1 MTGLE
6 AELSALGELKTDE
19 AMSRH
24 CSFRAG
30 GPAKYM
36 LTVPDTESLKK
47 ALALMEEHAVPWF
60 LLGRGSNLL
69 VSDSGFDGVVLR
81 LGESFSHIGI
91 EGDTLTA
98 GGAALLSK
106 AASEAAE
113 AGLSGLEFA
122 SGIPGSIGGAAVMN
136 AGAYGG
142 EIRDVLESAT
152 ILFPGEGIKELSL
165 PEMHFSYR
173 HSIFKEKTG
182 ILLQARFCLQFD
194 TKEAIIDRMNTLQQ
208 KRREKQPLELPSAGS
223 TFKRPEGAF
232 AGKLITDA
240 GCKGMREGGA
250 VVSEKHAGFI
260 VNDGGATASDIY
272 RLTQRVQ
279 DAVFADSGIRL
290 EREII
295 LLGEFGNNA

>member
-1 MTGLE
+1 
-6 AELSALGELKTDE
+6 
-19 AMSRH
+19 
-24 CSFRAG
+24 
-30 GPAKYM
+30 M
-36 LTVPDTESLKK
+36 LTVPDTESLEK
-47 ALALMEEHAVPWF
+47 ALDRITENGLSWF

-81 LGESFSHIGI
+81 LGEGFSHIAI
-91 EGDTLTA
+91 EDSSLTA
-98 GGAALLSK
+98 GGAVLLSK

-122 SGIPGSIGGAAVMN
+122 SGIPGSIGGAVVMN

-142 EIRDVLESAT
+142 EIRDVFQSAT
-152 ILFPGEGIKELSL
+152 ILFPGKGIRELGAE
-165 PEMHFSYR
+165 EMHFSYR
-173 HSIFKEKTG
+173 HSIFKEETG
-182 ILLQARFCLQFD
+182 ILLQARFGLQFD
-194 TKEAIIDRMNTLQQ
+194 EKKDIIERMKTLQQ

-260 VNDGGATASDIY
+260 VNDRSATASDIY

-279 DAVFADSGIRL
+279 DTVFADSGIRL

>member
-1 MTGLE
+1 MAGFE
-6 AELSALGELKTDE
+6 AELSALGELKRGET
-19 AMSRH
+19 MSSH

-47 ALALMEEHAVPWF
+47 ALALMEENAVPWF

-113 AGLSGLEFA
+113 AGLSGREFA

-142 EIRDVLESAT
+142 EIRDVLKSAT
-152 ILFPGEGIKELSL
+152 ILFPGKGIRELGAE
-165 PEMHFSYR
+165 EMHFSYR
-173 HSIFKEKTG
+173 HSIFKEETG
-182 ILLQARFCLQFD
+182 ILLQACFGLQFD
-194 TKEAIIDRMNTLQQ
+194 TKKDIIERMKTLQQ
-208 KRREKQPLELPSAGS
+208 KRREKQPLEQPSAGS

-260 VNDGGATASDIY
+260 VNDRNATAADIY
-272 RLTQRVQ
+272 RLTCRVQ
-279 DAVFADSGIRL
+279 EAVYSDSGIRL

-295 LLGEFGNNA
+295 LLGEFDNT